1 LKKLLIIFFIF
12 SFLFGIEYTKKEKQF
27 LKNNPVIYISA
38 MEYWPIDKDG
48 ESIHT
53 NYMKLLNKYGGLNLQ
68 PVYYKYW
75 SDGFCDAK
83 KGITFGIMA
92 LSYSKHRERWF
103 YYTKPYNY
111 TPYYVLVNKNS
122 DITSIK
128 DLKNKKV
135 YIAKN
140 SILRETLKN
149 SKFNIIYTKNPYKEL
164 ANGKIDAILLFYIPQ
179 TKYLDKFRIIKTFID
194 KNGEEYIGISKKYPE
209 LYSIINK
216 AMKIVPYSEIEKI
229 RAIPYETR
237 ISKLKILTPEIKL
250 KDLITK
256 QDVIFLVLLVLGL
269 LLILFFF
276 FSRKFLN
283 LSIKKFL
290 VSIFI
295 FDVFILGFIVYEIV
309 VFNYYSNKILEIK
322 SKSFNS
328 LYMVSEVGKSVREL
342 NREFYRMYRHQH
354 HADIKKLFENNYPI
368 SDNLLVNNQPL
379 KNILTTKY
387 FTPTE
392 LSNLAYIKKLLDE
405 LLNIQKQVLKR
416 KINIS
421 IYNQKFYYIIDE
433 FQTLKQIIKNE
444 NENEIY
450 IIKKKLKYQ
459 FLLLIFS
466 VLLFVIES
474 VFIFIMIRKKIYKPL
489 DYLIGM
495 IRDYKNGKKIKKEF
509 FYEDEVGEMI
519 QEFISLQTQ
528 LDKKIEELNQH
539 KNNLEQEVKKE
550 VEKRIF
556 QEEILLKQ
564 SRLAL
569 MGEMIDVIAHQW
581 KQPLNT
587 ISLSTQLLKLD
598 KNDINEKYILNF
610 ADNISIQV
618 AHMIETLEEFR
629 GFFRENKHPE
639 VVCME
644 KVVKKVLVLLQ
655 DELMRNSIKIEMQI
669 DEDFC
674 IKGSFNEFE
683 HLLIT
688 LLTNAKDI
696 FKERNIKDKKIIIKT
711 HAIDE
716 FYYLEVI
723 DNAGGIPEAIIDKI
737 FELNFTTREK
747 GTGVGLYLATQ
758 IAIKHNGVLEVE
770 NTENGAKFYFKVKSD
785 N

>member
-1 LKKLLIIFFIF
+1 
-12 SFLFGIEYTKKEKQF
+12 
-27 LKNNPVIYISA
+27 
-38 MEYWPIDKDG
+38 
-48 ESIHT
+48 
-53 NYMKLLNKYGGLNLQ
+53 
-68 PVYYKYW
+68 
-75 SDGFCDAK
+75 
-83 KGITFGIMA
+83 
-92 LSYSKHRERWF
+92 
-103 YYTKPYNY
+103 
-111 TPYYVLVNKNS
+111 
-122 DITSIK
+122 
-128 DLKNKKV
+128 
-135 YIAKN
+135 
-140 SILRETLKN
+140 
-149 SKFNIIYTKNPYKEL
+149 
-164 ANGKIDAILLFYIPQ
+164 
-179 TKYLDKFRIIKTFID
+179 
-194 KNGEEYIGISKKYPE
+194 
-209 LYSIINK
+209 
-216 AMKIVPYSEIEKI
+216 
-229 RAIPYETR
+229 
-237 ISKLKILTPEIKL
+237 
-250 KDLITK
+250 
-256 QDVIFLVLLVLGL
+256 
-269 LLILFFF
+269 
-276 FSRKFLN
+276 
-283 LSIKKFL
+283 
-290 VSIFI
+290 
-295 FDVFILGFIVYEIV
+295 
-309 VFNYYSNKILEIK
+309 
-322 SKSFNS
+322 
-328 LYMVSEVGKSVREL
+328 
-342 NREFYRMYRHQH
+342 
-354 HADIKKLFENNYPI
+354 
-368 SDNLLVNNQPL
+368 
-379 KNILTTKY
+379 
-387 FTPTE
+387 
-392 LSNLAYIKKLLDE
+392 
-405 LLNIQKQVLKR
+405 
-416 KINIS
+416 
-421 IYNQKFYYIIDE
+421 
-433 FQTLKQIIKNE
+433 
-444 NENEIY
+444 
-450 IIKKKLKYQ
+450 
-459 FLLLIFS
+459 
-466 VLLFVIES
+466 
-474 VFIFIMIRKKIYKPL
+474 MIRKKIYKPL